1 MAFFN
6 VFLIFCSLLLLWVI
20 FVWLIIF
27 LLYILFDILIYKFG
41 FCFCLFLFIK
51 SFKGRFNNIPESK
64 LNSLFIPMTLLLDK
78 FNIGEQYEPLIVLQ
92 VWLII

>member
-6 VFLIFCSLLLLWVI
+6 FLFIFNLLLL
-20 FVWLIIF
+20 F
-27 LLYILFDILIYKFG
+27 LLFDILIFKFG
-41 FCFCLFLFIK
+41 FCFCLFLLIK
-51 SFKGRFNNIPESK
+51 SFKGRFNNIPLSK

-92 VWLII
+92 V